1 MTMGFHAVL
10 ITVVV
15 LGLILFLL
23 LMRLLQLS
31 LRRRRAE
38 REGAERRDLLYETL
52 REQTLREQEANRGRS
67 QAQRAFASL
76 EEVHQT
82 IMDHL
87 PIALWVTSHSGTVS
101 YANLLASKLFD
112 DTAVEGPQLKHIC
125 PALSL
130 VFHQLLAEG
139 QRGPRTFQRGQQLD
153 ARTFEASLCDLP
165 EARYLLMVADVTQ
178 LRRLEE
184 QVRVKRDLE
193 LMGELAAGVT
203 HEVKNALAA
212 ISGHVQMLA
221 YGDVAE
227 HSRLMMGEI
236 DQLLRF
242 VREFMQTSKGQP
254 LAPVPVPLVELFA
267 ELEAHWAK
275 HPQGATVTVGQAP
288 EASLLGERAL
298 LTTVL
303 NNLVL
308 NALQSGGPDDPPRVR
323 LGARELPQAI
333 EVWVEDDGPG
343 FALEI
348 RARLFTPF
356 LSTKA
361 GGTGLGLFQ
370 CRKIMLEHGGRLEV
384 DYGPPTRVICIF
396 PRESLGFGA

>member
-10 ITVVV
+10 ITMVV
-15 LGLILFLL
+15 LWLVLFLL

-38 REGAERRDLLYETL
+38 REGAERDLLYETL
-52 REQTLREQEANRGRS
+52 REQTLREQEANRGRN

-87 PIALWVTSHSGTVS
+87 PIALWVTSQSGLVS
-101 YANLLASKLFD
+101 YANLLAVKLFGEVG
-112 DTAVEGPQLKHIC
+112 AEGLPLKQIC

-139 QRGPRTFQRGQQLD
+139 QRGPRSFQRGLPLD
-153 ARTFEASLCDLP
+153 ARTFEVSLCDLP

-193 LMGELAAGVT
+193 LMGELASGVT
-203 HEVKNALAA
+203 HEVKNALAV

-227 HSRLMMGEI
+227 HSRLMMLEI

-267 ELEAHWAK
+267 ELAEHWAS
-275 HPQGATVTVGQAP
+275 HPLGATVTVGQAP
-288 EASLLGERAL
+288 ETSLLGERAL

-308 NALQSGGPDDPPRVR
+308 NALQSGGPEHPPQVR
-323 LGARELPQAI
+323 LEARELPHSI
-333 EVWVEDDGPG
+333 EVWVEDEGPG
-343 FALEI
+343 FAAEI

-356 LSTKA
+356 VSTKA

-384 DYGPPTRVICIF
+384 EYGPPTRVTCVF
-396 PRESLGFGA
+396 PRESLVFGS